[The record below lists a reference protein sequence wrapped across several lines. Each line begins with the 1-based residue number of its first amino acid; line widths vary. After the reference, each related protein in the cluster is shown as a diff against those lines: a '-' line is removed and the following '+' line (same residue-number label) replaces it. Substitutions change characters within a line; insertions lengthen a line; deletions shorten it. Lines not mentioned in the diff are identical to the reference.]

1 MDRDKLVAAMR
12 EEMQQINALQL
23 MLKNLRSA
31 EERGYAESD
40 GRRLNAIA
48 DLFAASNETLMTK
61 YFKAKDE

>member
-1 MDRDKLVAAMR
+1 MDRDKFVAAMQ

-31 EERGYAESD
+31 EERGYAEAD

-48 DLFAASNETLMTK
+48 DLFAASNETLINK
-61 YFKAKDE
+61 YYKAKDE